1 MKAFKLLAYVAALG
15 CGSLMGCAPK
25 PASHYSVYIDP
36 TMNASDTDAM
46 LSALQ
51 SWEQSVPVTFDVTI
65 GAPFGKEE
73 HTIVITCT
81 TIAQVRLLAPGSGD
95 IGVTRRN
102 ASTDVSDVYYGCDLD
117 SNSTFHVEARHELGH
132 TGAGSLM
139 CANRERAAE
148 NITSTDINQWES
160 LR

>member
-102 ASTDVSDVYYGCDLD
+102 ASTDVYVRKQRVRRGEY
-117 SNSTFHVEARHELGH
+117 HEHRHQPMGI
-132 TGAGSLM
+132 ASLIPGIVPI
-139 CANRERAAE
+139 E
-148 NITSTDINQWES
+148 WES